1 MILGVRVL
9 VVDDAAHWRKF
20 VNFILRID
28 PGLEIIAEADSGYE
42 ALKKA
47 EQLQPAVVLLDIGL
61 PEMSGIEVCRRM
73 LSRNPETRVVFV
85 TQETDADIVYE
96 ALRTGAA
103 AFVAKID
110 AASQLVT
117 AVHSALKN
125 KVFLSRSLPPTL
137 GTTQ

>member
-47 EQLQPAVVLLDIGL
+47 EQLEPAVVLLDIGL

>member
-1 MILGVRVL
+1 LILGVRVL

-20 VNFILRID
+20 VDFILRID
-28 PGLEIIAEADSGYE
+28 PELEIIAEAGSGHE
-42 ALKKA
+42 ALTKA
-47 EQLQPAVVLLDIGL
+47 EQLEPEVVLLDIGL
-61 PEMSGIEVCRRM
+61 PGMSGIEVCRQM
-73 LSRNPETRVVFV
+73 LGRHPETRVVFV

-117 AVHSALKN
+117 AIHAALKS
-125 KVFLSRSLPPTL
+125 KVFLSRSLPPTR
-137 GTTQ
+137 GTTH